1 MPIGYFIDKS
11 QPPTPEQL
19 QEAMGSVYPLW
30 QRLLR
35 FIETNYKLPGEM
47 SFGGKN
53 YGWNL
58 WYRKSGKSL
67 TSLFPQQDAF
77 VAQVVLG
84 REQAGKAA
92 SLDLGE
98 KVRKLVDETQ
108 PLHDGKWLFISVTD
122 EADVMDVEKLLLL
135 KRRPVLPLD
144 KKS

>member
-1 MPIGYFIDKS
+1 MPIGYFLDKTL
-11 QPPTPEQL
+11 QPTEDDL
-19 QEAMGSVYPLW
+19 QAAMGSVFPLW

-47 SFGGKN
+47 SYGGKN

-67 TSLFPQQDAF
+67 TSLYPQQGGF

-84 REQAGKAA
+84 RDQAGKVAT
-92 SLDLGE
+92 LELGE

-108 PLHDGKWLFISVTD
+108 QLHDGKWLFIPVTD

-135 KRRPVLPLD
+135 KHRPVLPLD

>member
-1 MPIGYFIDKS
+1 MPIGYFLDKT
-11 QPPTPEQL
+11 QPPTPEEL
-19 QEAMGSVYPLW
+19 QTAMGSVFPLW

-35 FIETNYKLPGEM
+35 FIETNYKLPGEL
-47 SFGGKN
+47 SYGGKN

-67 TSLFPQQDAF
+67 TSLFPQQNGF

-84 REQAGKAA
+84 REQASKAA
-92 SLDLGE
+92 TLELGE
-98 KVRKLVDETQ
+98 KVRRLVDETKQ
-108 PLHDGKWLFISVTD
+108 LHDGKWLFIPVTD
-122 EADVMDVEKLLLL
+122 ETDLMDVEKLLLL